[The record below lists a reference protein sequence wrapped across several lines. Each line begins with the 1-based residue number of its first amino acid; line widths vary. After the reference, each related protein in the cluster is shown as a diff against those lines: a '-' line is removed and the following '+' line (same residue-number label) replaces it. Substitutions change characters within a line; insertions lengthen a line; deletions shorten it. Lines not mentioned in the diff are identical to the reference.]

1 MKIRDLEN
9 LEERIDKD
17 FSWRKMELLQLKMAI
32 EKNNVA
38 LSKKLLFE
46 VGLRYYVLIGKDLYE
61 V

>member
-38 LSKKLLFE
+38 LSKKPLFE